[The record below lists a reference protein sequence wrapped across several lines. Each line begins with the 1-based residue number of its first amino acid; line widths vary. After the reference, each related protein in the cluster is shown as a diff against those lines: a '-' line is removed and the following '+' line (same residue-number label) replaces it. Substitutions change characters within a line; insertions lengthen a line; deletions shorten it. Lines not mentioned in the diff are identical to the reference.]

1 MTFSDVLSILSLFI
15 LFIGLGLL
23 VYLQLFGLLLR
34 FHFKFFPML
43 AKRYDRVLGIEFREP
58 VNREWLVK
66 KQESEPEYL
75 EPFFKAADK

>member
-1 MTFSDVLSILSLFI
+1 MSYSDALTIFGLFI

-23 VYLQLFGLLLR
+23 VYLQLFGLLIR

-58 VNREWLVK
+58 ANREWFVK
-66 KQESEPEYL
+66 KEGSDPEDL